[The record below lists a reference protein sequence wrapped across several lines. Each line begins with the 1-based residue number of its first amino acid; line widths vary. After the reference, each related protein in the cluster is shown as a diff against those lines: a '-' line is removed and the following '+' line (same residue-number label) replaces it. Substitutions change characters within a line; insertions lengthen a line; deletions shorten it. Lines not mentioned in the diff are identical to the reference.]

1 MACAPVQSICERAR
15 DRDRACGRRADENA
29 GTAISCAVVCT
40 GGTLMR
46 LVLILWCAVW
56 CAGVCAQAAELQVQ
70 PEYLRTA
77 PDGEVVAADHAA
89 GGHARPSSLAGARAG
104 YVSLQVIAKLHAAA

>member
-1 MACAPVQSICERAR
+1 
-15 DRDRACGRRADENA
+15 
-29 GTAISCAVVCT
+29 
-40 GGTLMR
+40 MR

-104 YVSLQVIAKLHAAA
+104 YVSLQVIAKLHAAAEYSLELTPIAGLHVDVFRECITRSKGTKLFFRMR